1 MQILFQNQPTP
12 ETTEKNQTRLIELV
26 NGKTKYVNWHIIG
39 KFIVVLLLLLII
51 IILIPLVVEHVPFP
65 STFESVAWEKRTSLQ
80 LFMHPV

>member
-1 MQILFQNQPTP
+1 MQIIFQNQPTP

-26 NGKTKYVNWHIIG
+26 NGKTKYVNWHII
-39 KFIVVLLLLLII
+39 VVVLLLII
-51 IILIPLVVEHVPFP
+51 IVIPIPLVVEHVPFP